1 MLDSGPSKVPEPL
14 ATIEINIL
22 NQLLDGYS
30 IPEIAAN
37 TGYSDLLVASALT
50 SIQSKTG
57 SKNLVQ
63 ATVKLIQSGILE
75 I

>member
-1 MLDSGPSKVPEPL
+1 MLDSGPSKLPEPL
-14 ATIEINIL
+14 APIEINIL

-30 IPEIAAN
+30 ISEIAAN
-37 TGYSDLLVASALT
+37 AGYSDLLVASALT

-63 ATVKLIQSGILE
+63 ATVKLIQSGTLE
-75 I
+75 N